1 MSLRHLAR
9 PGDGSGS
16 FTDLFIRR
24 PVLAVVVALLLLVAG
39 TQAIFTLT
47 VRQYPRSDNA
57 SVTIT
62 TVYIGANAELVRG
75 FITTPIER
83 AIASAD
89 GIDYLESQSSQ
100 GLSVITARLKLN
112 QDPTDALAEIS
123 SKVDQVRSDL
133 PPEAEVPVLNIV
145 SADSERAAAYLRFV
159 SDILQPNE
167 ITDYLARVVQ
177 PRLTAVPG
185 VQRAEILGGRVFAM
199 RIWLKPERMAALNI
213 SPAQVRRA
221 LAGNNYLSAVGQT
234 KGALVTVNLTANTDL
249 RTVEEFENLVLRE
262 SGGAVV
268 RLEDVA
274 DVVLGAEDYDS
285 AVRFSGEQAVF
296 MGVWVM
302 PTANALDVIKAVR
315 AELEK
320 LKKELPAGLDAGI
333 GYDSTVYITG
343 AITEVLK
350 TLAETLLIVVIVI
363 FLFLGSVRAVLVPVV
378 AIPLSILGAIFLMQA
393 FGFTVNLLTLLA
405 IVLCVGLVVDD
416 AIVIVENVE
425 RHMANGLAPFDAA
438 LKGARELVGPVISM
452 TITLAAV
459 YLPIGLQGGLTGS
472 LFREFAFTLAGA
484 VFVSGIVALTISP
497 AMSAKLL
504 KPGFEGRGL
513 SGVIT
518 RGFNRLRDVYGSALD
533 KVLAARPAAYF
544 VWAVIAFLCLPMFIM
559 SPGELAPDE
568 DQGVI
573 FGIVE
578 APANAT
584 LEETARY
591 ADAAT
596 RMFLDTPE
604 TAYTFQLTQP
614 TSGFGGMV
622 LKPWSERERTPKEI
636 LPDVAQQLSRL
647 AGVNMFPVT
656 PPALPGGGNFPVEFI
671 LASTAEP
678 QEILDIARELQK
690 KATASGMFAFP
701 PIIDTRIDQPQAEI
715 VLDRDK
721 VASYGLDLRQIGE
734 DVSAMVGGNYVNR
747 FNIGGRSYKVIPQ
760 IKRAGRL
767 NPDQL
772 QSIYV
777 TGPEGRLIPL
787 GSVATLETTA
797 QPRSLNRFQQL
808 NAVKLSGVAIRPLDE
823 ALRFLEDEAA
833 KIMPPGYVIDYT
845 GESRQLR
852 AEGSKFLPSLALAL
866 VLIFLVLAAQFNS
879 FRDPFIIL
887 LGSVPLAMFG
897 ALVFTFLKMPA
908 PNVPFWTDGWT
919 TTLNIY
925 SQVGLVTLVG
935 LIAKNG
941 ILIVEFANRRQ
952 LEGLGKLEAVREAAR
967 VRLRPILMT
976 SLATVAGHF
985 PLVLVTGAGAA
996 ARNSIGLVLVG
1007 GMAIGTLFTLFIIPC
1022 LYMLMARNTAKESA
1036 NPYDAPE
1043 AAPVK
1048 A

>member
-249 RTVEEFENLVLRE
+249 RTAEEFEKLVLRE

-302 PTANALDVIKAVR
+302 PTANTLDVIKAVR

-425 RHMANGLAPFDAA
+425 RHMTNGLAPFDAA
-438 LKGARELVGPVISM
+438 RKGARELVGPVISM

-504 KPGFEGRGL
+504 KPGFEERGL

-518 RGFNRLRDVYGSALD
+518 RGFNRLRDVYGAVLD

-596 RMFLDTPE
+596 RIFLDTPE
-604 TAYTFQLTQP
+604 AAYTFQLTQP

-678 QEILDIARELQK
+678 QQILDIARELQK

-701 PIIDTRIDQPQAEI
+701 PIIDTKIDQPQSEI

-787 GSVATLETTA
+787 GSVATLSATA

-1022 LYMLMARNTAKESA
+1022 LYVLMARNTAKESA

-1043 AAPVK
+1043 AAPAK